1 MEYVKSINKSAPSSG
16 HTTEQKPVYD
26 FFKRIFDIICSSAA
40 LIILSPVFLILTVAI
55 KTTDKGPV
63 FFTHRRVGKD
73 GKPLNIYKFRSMVT
87 NAEDLIKQFTPE
99 QKAEYERNFKLEDD
113 PRVTKVGKF
122 MRRTSLDELSSA
134 FQYFKRRPLYCRTKA
149 RYGD

>member
-1 MEYVKSINKSAPSSG
+1 MESVKSINKSASSSG

-40 LIILSPVFLILTVAI
+40 LIILSPVFLILAAAI
-55 KTTDKGPV
+55 KITDKGPV
-63 FFTHRRVGKD
+63 FFTHRRVGKG

-122 MRRTSLDELSSA
+122 M
-134 FQYFKRRPLYCRTKA
+134 
-149 RYGD
+149 

>member
-1 MEYVKSINKSAPSSG
+1 MESVKSINKSAPSSG

-63 FFTHRRVGKD
+63 FFTHRSVGKD
-73 GKPLNIYKFRSMVT
+73 GKPSQSHKGRQIYEK
-87 NAEDLIKQFTPE
+87 NKP
-99 QKAEYERNFKLEDD
+99 
-113 PRVTKVGKF
+113 
-122 MRRTSLDELSSA
+122 
-134 FQYFKRRPLYCRTKA
+134 
-149 RYGD
+149 

>member
-1 MEYVKSINKSAPSSG
+1 MESVKSINKSAPSSG

-73 GKPLNIYKFRSMVT
+73 GKPLNIYKFRSMKVD
-87 NAEDLIKQFTPE
+87 AEKDGRSNKSGR
-99 QKAEYERNFKLEDD
+99 QKRN
-113 PRVTKVGKF
+113 P
-122 MRRTSLDELSSA
+122 
-134 FQYFKRRPLYCRTKA
+134 C
-149 RYGD
+149 

>member
-1 MEYVKSINKSAPSSG
+1 MLVSRSDYI
-16 HTTEQKPVYD
+16 
-26 FFKRIFDIICSSAA
+26 
-40 LIILSPVFLILTVAI
+40 VACLFNSCVTI

-113 PRVTKVGKF
+113 PESQR
-122 MRRTSLDELSSA
+122 SA
-134 FQYFKRRPLYCRTKA
+134 NS
-149 RYGD
+149 